1 VEGVLVDVEDGVED
15 IALVMGEVSEVTGLV
30 SSTTYTH
37 KRCYIYLV
45 A

>member
-15 IALVMGEVSEVTGLV
+15 SVFVRGEVNEVTAIV